1 MIFAE
6 WVPQFD
12 CAFAEC
18 ESFAWKQFGSSNFI
32 KTDCC
37 QALPPRRFQI
47 VRMVGDARRRK
58 TASIRSRSSAGD
70 LANQFSRALRS
81 AEHHFRVNAALE
93 PITCVTGQIQFA
105 RSAPN
110 ARRQKVSG
118 FQQNV
123 FRRIRYPSFFAAHYA
138 ADSDR
143 AF

>member
-32 KTDCC
+32 KADCC

-58 TASIRSRSSAGD
+58 TASIRSRNFVGAVSANDFFDQIDIALQIAAITRNLPFGRSVLPYPLTLCLFQPEPFQNFIDSSSLD
-70 LANQFSRALRS
+70 RN
-81 AEHHFRVNAALE
+81 
-93 PITCVTGQIQFA
+93 P
-105 RSAPN
+105 
-110 ARRQKVSG
+110 
-118 FQQNV
+118 QNS
-123 FRRIRYPSFFAAHYA
+123 IAFFVAQ
-138 ADSDR
+138 
-143 AF
+143 